1 MKLTRNKLTGL
12 MVLLTLISFQGCLA
26 PKQSTSTVGDNLYKL
41 PDSPIKSRWYTYE
54 NPEGLQGGGGK
65 TRYGRKG
72 APCVAIPAGE
82 SLTIADIKEGG
93 TIRRIWMTLW
103 TRNEVALRGIKIEI
117 FWDGAA
123 KPAVQAPLGD
133 FFCQSMGKT
142 VAFQNVFFSSPE
154 GKSFNC
160 IIPMPFRKSA
170 KVVLTNESEVNNGV
184 YYEVDA
190 TLGENHD
197 EHTLYFHSSWRRE
210 NPTTLRKDFTIL
222 PQIDGKGRFLGCNIG
237 VKQNPCCTNF
247 WWGEG
252 EVKVY
257 LDGDKEYPTLCGT
270 GTEDYIG
277 SGYGQSLYSHLYQG
291 DQYISEKKDAYG
303 FYRLHVPD
311 PIYFYKDIRVT
322 IQVMG
327 GPGYRAMLQS
337 MDKNPGLRF
346 MKAGDGTQ
354 YYTRE
359 ELEAN
364 PRSSNV
370 MERIDDYCAT
380 AYWFMDKPENN
391 LPPIAGVA
399 ERLKDLP

>member
-1 MKLTRNKLTGL
+1 MKRIPVIIFGILTITV
-12 MVLLTLISFQGCLA
+12 MMSQGCGSLST
-26 PKQSTSTVGDNLYKL
+26 QSTLLNDDNLYKM
-41 PDSPIKSRWYTYE
+41 PDDKLKSRWYTCE
-54 NPEGLQGGGGK
+54 NAEGFKSGGGK
-65 TRYGRKG
+65 SGYGRKG
-72 APCVAIPAGE
+72 APCVAIPAGK
-82 SLTIADIKEGG
+82 SLVIADIKESG

-103 TRNEVALRGIKIEI
+103 NRNEVALRGMKIEI
-117 FWDGAA
+117 YWDGAA

-133 FFCQSMGKT
+133 FFCQSMGKM
-142 VAFQNVFFSSPE
+142 VAFENAFFSSPQ
-154 GKSFNC
+154 GTSFNC
-160 IIPMPFRKSA
+160 IIPMPFRKNA
-170 KVVLTNESEVNNGV
+170 KIVLINESNVNNGV

-190 TLGENHD
+190 TLGDKHD
-197 EHTLYFHSSWRRE
+197 KQTLYFHSYWRRE
-210 NPTTLRKDFTIL
+210 NPTTLRQDMTIL
-222 PQIDGKGRFLGCNIG
+222 PEINGKGRFLGCNIG
-237 VKQNPCCTNF
+237 VRQNPCCTNF
-247 WWGEG
+247 WWGDG

-257 LDGDKEYPTLCGT
+257 LDGDTEYPTLCGT

-277 SGYGQSLYSHLYQG
+277 SGYGQKLYNHLYQG
-291 DQYISEKKDAYG
+291 DQYISEKKDVYG

-327 GPGYRAMLQS
+327 GPGYMSMLES

-370 MERIDDYCAT
+370 IERIDDYCAT
-380 AYWFMDKPENN
+380 SYWYFDKPEND
-391 LPPIAGVA
+391 LPPIADVS
-399 ERLKDLP
+399 ERMKDI

>member
-1 MKLTRNKLTGL
+1 MKRIPVIIFGILTITV
-12 MVLLTLISFQGCLA
+12 MMSQGCGSLST
-26 PKQSTSTVGDNLYKL
+26 QSTLLNDDNLYKM
-41 PDSPIKSRWYTYE
+41 PDDKLKSRWYTCE
-54 NPEGLQGGGGK
+54 NAEGFKSGGGK
-65 TRYGRKG
+65 SGYGRKG
-72 APCVAIPAGE
+72 APCVAIPAGK
-82 SLTIADIKEGG
+82 SLVIADIKESG

-103 TRNEVALRGIKIEI
+103 NRNEVALRGMKIEI
-117 FWDGAA
+117 YWDGAA

-133 FFCQSMGKT
+133 FFCQSMGKM
-142 VAFQNVFFSSPE
+142 VAFENAFFSSPQ
-154 GKSFNC
+154 GTSFNC
-160 IIPMPFRKSA
+160 IIPMPFRKNA
-170 KVVLTNESEVNNGV
+170 KIVLINESNVNNGV

-190 TLGENHD
+190 TLGDKHD
-197 EHTLYFHSSWRRE
+197 KQTLYFHSYWRRE
-210 NPTTLRKDFTIL
+210 NPTTLRQDMTIL
-222 PQIDGKGRFLGCNIG
+222 PEINGKGRFLGCNIG
-237 VKQNPCCTNF
+237 VRQNPCCTNF

-257 LDGDKEYPTLCGT
+257 LDGDTEYPTLCGT

-277 SGYGQSLYSHLYQG
+277 SGYGQKLYNHLYQG
-291 DQYISEKKDAYG
+291 DQYISEKKDVYG

-327 GPGYRAMLQS
+327 GPGYMSMLES

-370 MERIDDYCAT
+370 IERIDDYCAT
-380 AYWFMDKPENN
+380 SYWYFDKPEND
-391 LPPIAGVA
+391 LPPIADVS
-399 ERLKDLP
+399 ERMKDI

>member
-1 MKLTRNKLTGL
+1 MKKIPANLFAIITLTIL
-12 MVLLTLISFQGCLA
+12 MFQGCGSLS
-26 PKQSTSTVGDNLYKL
+26 KQSTVLNGNNLYRM
-41 PDSPIKSRWYTYE
+41 PDDALKSRWYTYE
-54 NPEGLQGGGGK
+54 NSEGVESGGGK
-65 TRYGRKG
+65 SGYGRKG
-72 APCVAIPAGE
+72 APCVAIPAGK
-82 SLTIADIKEGG
+82 SLVIADIKESG

-103 TRNEVALRGIKIEI
+103 NRNEVALRGMKIEI
-117 FWDGAA
+117 YWDGAA

-133 FFCQSMGKT
+133 FFCQSMGKM
-142 VAFQNVFFSSPE
+142 VAFENAFFSSPQ
-154 GKSFNC
+154 GTSFNC
-160 IIPMPFRKSA
+160 IIPMPFRKNA
-170 KVVLTNESEVNNGV
+170 KIVLINESNVNNGV

-190 TLGENHD
+190 TLGDKHD
-197 EHTLYFHSSWRRE
+197 KQTLYFHSYWRRE
-210 NPTTLRKDFTIL
+210 NPTSLRQDMTIL
-222 PQIDGKGRFLGCNIG
+222 PEINGKGRFLGCNIG

-257 LDGDKEYPTLCGT
+257 LDGDTEYPTLCGT

-277 SGYGQSLYSHLYQG
+277 SGYGQKLYDHLYQG
-291 DQYISEKKDAYG
+291 DQYISEKKDVYG

-311 PIYFYKDIRVT
+311 PIYFHKDIKVT

-327 GPGYRAMLQS
+327 GPGYRSMLES
-337 MDKNPGLRF
+337 MDKNPGLGF

-370 MERIDDYCAT
+370 IERVDDYCAT
-380 AYWFMDKPENN
+380 SYWYLDKPEND
-391 LPPIAGVA
+391 LPPIADVSI
-399 ERLKDLP
+399 RLKDI

>member
-1 MKLTRNKLTGL
+1 MKRIPVIIFGILTITV
-12 MVLLTLISFQGCLA
+12 MMSQGCGSLST
-26 PKQSTSTVGDNLYKL
+26 QSTLLNDDNLYKM
-41 PDSPIKSRWYTYE
+41 PDDKLKSRWYTCE
-54 NPEGLQGGGGK
+54 NAEGFKSGGGK
-65 TRYGRKG
+65 SGYGRKG
-72 APCVAIPAGE
+72 APCVAIPAGK
-82 SLTIADIKEGG
+82 SLVIADIKESG

-103 TRNEVALRGIKIEI
+103 NRNEVALRGMKIEI
-117 FWDGAA
+117 YWDGAA

-133 FFCQSMGKT
+133 FFCQSMGKM
-142 VAFQNVFFSSPE
+142 VAFENAFFSSPQ
-154 GKSFNC
+154 GTSFNC
-160 IIPMPFRKSA
+160 IIPMPFRKNA
-170 KVVLTNESEVNNGV
+170 KIVLINESNVNNGV

-190 TLGENHD
+190 TLGDKHD
-197 EHTLYFHSSWRRE
+197 KQTLYFHSYWRRE
-210 NPTTLRKDFTIL
+210 NPTTLRQDMTIL
-222 PQIDGKGRFLGCNIG
+222 PEINGKGRFLGCNIG
-237 VKQNPCCTNF
+237 VRQNPCCTNF

-257 LDGDKEYPTLCGT
+257 LDGDTEYPTLCGT

-277 SGYGQSLYSHLYQG
+277 SGYGQKLYNHLYQG
-291 DQYISEKKDAYG
+291 DQYISEKKDVYG

-327 GPGYRAMLQS
+327 GPGYMSMLES

-346 MKAGDGTQ
+346 MKAGDGTK

-370 MERIDDYCAT
+370 IERIDDYCAT
-380 AYWFMDKPENN
+380 SYWYFDKPEND
-391 LPPIAGVA
+391 LPPIADVS
-399 ERLKDLP
+399 ERMKDI